1 MQFQWNIYLR
11 QHRTIHGL
19 RLKCAFACPFS
30 VILHKNLDRERH
42 LAYVFVWSD
51 EKSADASMHLELCGI
66 ALRKQLKVIPPEIHL
81 ELMVSVSSTLN
92 LKEETSYAIRS

>member
-1 MQFQWNIYLR
+1 
-11 QHRTIHGL
+11 
-19 RLKCAFACPFS
+19 
-30 VILHKNLDRERH
+30 
-42 LAYVFVWSD
+42 
-51 EKSADASMHLELCGI
+51 MHLELCGI